1 MSRRRISDQ
10 DDDAVLAAY
19 RAAACAE
26 ADAHFDER
34 TLETQRHRILAR
46 LAHLGNPAKVL
57 RFPKAP
63 AGELPSARVN
73 RRWISVAAAAGL
85 LIGILGGELLH
96 LIQPAPGR
104 PAPAAASIAP
114 AAAPLRPAYVSAVG
128 SGDDRL
134 LEEIDYAVQRRS
146 AAELQ
151 VLAELTLGDQ

>member
-1 MSRRRISDQ
+1 MSRRRISGQ

-34 TLETQRHRILAR
+34 ALETQRHRILAR

-96 LIQPAPGR
+96 LIQPAPRR